1 MNRRLYAIHRWLAL
15 AAMAQLAVWTATGL
29 FFAVVPIESVRGE
42 TSTRETAPAP
52 LDIGTLGPWPDSLR
66 GATEVTLR
74 VVDGR
79 PLLAATMGERRLLV
93 DARTGHPLEIT
104 REMASRIARADQSGS
119 PAVQSI
125 TRIENAPVE
134 YRGKPVPA
142 WCVAL
147 GDGAGTRVYVDA
159 LSGKVTAR
167 RNDLWRVYD
176 FLWSLHIMDYGE
188 RESFNHPWLIAFA
201 GLGVLTIFSGIVIW
215 AVRIVRRIR
224 RRPPTQR
231 E

>member
-42 TSTRETAPAP
+42 PSTRETAPAP
-52 LDIGTLGPWPDSLR
+52 VDIAALGPWPSSLQ

-74 VVDGR
+74 IVDGR
-79 PLLAATMGERRLLV
+79 PLLAATMGERRMLV
-93 DARTGHPLEIT
+93 DARTGRPTEIT

-125 TRIENAPVE
+125 TRIEDAPVE

-147 GDGAGTRVYVDA
+147 DDGAGTRVYVDA

-188 RESFNHPWLIAFA
+188 RE
-201 GLGVLTIFSGIVIW
+201 
-215 AVRIVRRIR
+215 
-224 RRPPTQR
+224 
-231 E
+231 